1 MDDGQDKVEAAKNRP
16 RFRKRTAAGLVAFVL
31 LSAFVHF
38 TVGPEL
44 ANLTPHW
51 AASNIPD
58 QVSIVTLS
66 RRLQMPKMPTPPP
79 PTPTPRPLP
88 RTNRDLAVLKYRELA
103 KIADVHMRTIH
114 PPARRKT
121 RIIIERPTKPDPDTR
136 EANVVAAAAVPTPQ
150 APQTP
155 GASRTANGG
164 NQDLSG
170 NVVWGDDNPV
180 RVIKTAPLGVD
191 DHAAGAAT
199 VEVEVGP
206 DGQILSVRLL
216 KSSGDPTV
224 DDAALAAA
232 RASTFAP
239 ATLNGLPVHGTCDL
253 DFPPPSSQTT

>member
-1 MDDGQDKVEAAKNRP
+1 MDDGQDRVETKKRRLP
-16 RFRKRTAAGLVAFVL
+16 FRKRTAAGLVAFVL

-38 TVGPEL
+38 TLGTGL
-44 ANLTPHW
+44 TNLTPHW
-51 AASNIPD
+51 AASDVPD

-66 RRLQMPKMPTPPP
+66 RKQELQRMQPPP
-79 PTPTPRPLP
+79 TPTPTPRPLP
-88 RTNRDLAVLKYRELA
+88 RTNRDLATLKYRELA
-103 KIADVHMRTIH
+103 TVADVRMSVR
-114 PPARRKT
+114 PPARRKA
-121 RIIIERPTKPDPDTR
+121 RIIIERPAKPNPDNR
-136 EANVVAAAAVPTPQ
+136 VANVVAAAPVPTPE
-150 APQTP
+150 ATQTP
-155 GASRTANGG
+155 GDARTASGG
-164 NQDLSG
+164 NQDFSG

-180 RVIKTAPLGVD
+180 RIIKAAPLGVD
-191 DHAAGAAT
+191 DHAPGNAT

-206 DGQILSVRLL
+206 DGQVLSVRLL

>member
-1 MDDGQDKVEAAKNRP
+1 MDEHANEVETT
-16 RFRKRTAAGLVAFVL
+16 KRRLPFKKRHAAGLVAFVL

-51 AASNIPD
+51 AAASIPD

-88 RTNRDLAVLKYRELA
+88 RTNRDLATLKYREMA

-121 RIIIERPTKPDPDTR
+121 RIIIERPTRPDPDTR
-136 EANVVAAAAVPTPQ
+136 EANVVAAAPVPTPQ

-155 GASRTANGG
+155 GASRTSNGG

-180 RVIKTAPLGVD
+180 RIIKAAALGVD
-191 DHAAGAAT
+191 DRAPGTAT
-199 VEVEVGP
+199 VEV
-206 DGQILSVRLL
+206 
-216 KSSGDPTV
+216 
-224 DDAALAAA
+224 
-232 RASTFAP
+232 
-239 ATLNGLPVHGTCDL
+239 
-253 DFPPPSSQTT
+253 